1 MKRTTLCCLLLTCGL
16 SNQVFAGAADYVY
29 NPIVK
34 QGERELDVTYG
45 HLAGTSAQRAQ
56 VGTLTVGYGVNEFW
70 FTEAGLKKEQAG
82 GANVTIAE
90 FENKFQFFETGKY
103 AVDVGL
109 ITELEIPVSGIA
121 PWELK
126 LGPLLQTEFQQWQL
140 NGNLLFRH
148 PFDPQHKTGATYST
162 TLDYQLQLKYRMQDT
177 LEIGAQALGDLG
189 KWNQW
194 DARNQQ
200 NHRIGPAVFGRI
212 KFANHH
218 ALKYN
223 AAWLRGTG
231 SAVPH
236 HTFRMQLEYEF

>member
-1 MKRTTLCCLLLTCGL
+1 MKTPTVLCLLLGSLL
-16 SNQVFAGAADYVY
+16 SNFAHAGPADYLY

-34 QGERELDVTYG
+34 KGEYEFGLSYG
-45 HLAGTSAQRAQ
+45 NISGTAPQQAQAGKVS
-56 VGTLTVGYGVNEFW
+56 LGYGASERW
-70 FTEAGLKKEQAG
+70 FTELGIKREQAT
-82 GANVTIAE
+82 GAEVSIVTL
-90 FENKFQFFETGKY
+90 ENKFQFFETGQY
-103 AVDVGL
+103 AVDAGL

-121 PWELK
+121 PWEFK
-126 LGPLLQTEFQQWQL
+126 FGPLLQTEFQQWQL

-148 PFDPQHKTGATYST
+148 PFDAQHKTGATYT
-162 TLDYQLQLKYRMQDT
+162 TTFDYQLQLKYRMQDT
-177 LEIGAQALGDLG
+177 LELGAQALGDLG

-212 KFANHH
+212 KFADHH